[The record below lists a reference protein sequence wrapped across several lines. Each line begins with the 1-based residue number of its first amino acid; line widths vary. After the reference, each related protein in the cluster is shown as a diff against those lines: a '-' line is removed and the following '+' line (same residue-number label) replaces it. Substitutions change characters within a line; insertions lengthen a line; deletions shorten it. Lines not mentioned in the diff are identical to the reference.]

1 MGTDERTEPNKNK
14 MGMQAQQISLLV
26 PYFQRTYQLVLTQE
40 SEKAPG
46 KLKVTL
52 KKMSAKK
59 MRAQWA
65 RLQSCKK
72 NKTRIKK
79 IDSYHLFKTRFS

>member
-1 MGTDERTEPNKNK
+1 MGTDERTAPNKNK

-26 PYFQRTYQLVLTQE
+26 PYFQRTYKLVLTQE

-46 KLKVTL
+46 KLKLTL
-52 KKMSAKK
+52 KEMSAKK

-72 NKTRIKK
+72 KQNAYKK
-79 IDSYHLFKTRFS
+79 NRQLPFI